1 MAAQVVGGAMGNMV
15 CIHNIVAV
23 CAVTGLIGREGMIL
37 KKTFWPF
44 VLYGIVVGIIASL
57 MAFVFMADRF

>member
-1 MAAQVVGGAMGNMV
+1 VAAQAAGGAMGNMV

-37 KKTFWPF
+37 KRTFWPF
-44 VLYGIVVGIIASL
+44 LLYGIVVGIVASL
-57 MAFVFMADRF
+57 MSFVFLPNLF